1 MNATPRKE
9 EEMPDKK
16 HRLVLTSEELSSV
29 KDALFKFV
37 TNGCEK
43 PYLYNS
49 SQMEAL
55 PAVADVLLNHF
66 GG

>member
-1 MNATPRKE
+1 
-9 EEMPDKK
+9 MPYKK